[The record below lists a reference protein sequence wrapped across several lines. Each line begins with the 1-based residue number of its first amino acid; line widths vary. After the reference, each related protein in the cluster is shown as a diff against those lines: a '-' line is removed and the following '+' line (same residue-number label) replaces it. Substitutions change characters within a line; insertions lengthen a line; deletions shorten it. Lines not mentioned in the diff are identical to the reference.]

1 MELLDLLSQESCV
14 SNISGIY
21 LLLILEQY
29 QVKLAETPSRYKRAK
44 TLFLLDHFKTLAK
57 NSNLRLKEWV
67 DSVGNNSS
75 TFAYCLVLQ

>member
-67 DSVGNNSS
+67 DSVGNN
-75 TFAYCLVLQ
+75 